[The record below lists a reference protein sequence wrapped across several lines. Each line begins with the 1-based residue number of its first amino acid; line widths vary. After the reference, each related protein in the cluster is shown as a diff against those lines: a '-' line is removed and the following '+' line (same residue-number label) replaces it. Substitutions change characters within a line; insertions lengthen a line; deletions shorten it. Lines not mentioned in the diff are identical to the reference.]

1 MKKTD
6 ISSAVRANALD
17 SARKLPQKSAR
28 IVRET
33 ALTRTWIDARL
44 LEDESA
50 VQELAWVEYRYL
62 TPLARTELFTTMY
75 HDAYIKVYAK
85 RFPEA
90 DSSKK
95 QPCAKEFAR
104 NSPSVM
110 SALWKA
116 RAIADV
122 HGVPYGVFLETI
134 LESHLIKD
142 RWNNPPRPN
151 QLYGKLVG
159 PRLRDL
165 PTREMIGERLYSADW
180 DQRFLAE
187 NYSGDP
193 VQKAA
198 IALLADLVT
207 HSDDP
212 AATLADYLCERR
224 SITVDVARE
233 TFGIDLTREAIAKGK
248 GVPVERA
255 TEGQTP
261 YVPACVGNLWEDED
275 SSCQFC
281 PVKPQCAQVSQRVRE
296 DVIALTGSPDPR
308 GDLKRKQGRA
318 RQQKFRDKKA
328 KAAIVERLT
337 TDAQAGEV
345 EI

>member
-1 MKKTD
+1 MKKTE
-6 ISSAVRANALD
+6 IASVLRANALS
-17 SARKLPQKSAR
+17 SARMLPQPAAR

-33 ALTRTWIDARL
+33 ALTHTWIDAKL

-50 VQELAWVEYRYL
+50 VQELAWVEYRYM

-75 HDAYIKVYAK
+75 YGAYLKAYAK

-90 DSSKK
+90 DISKK
-95 QPCAKEFAR
+95 KPCEMEFAR

-122 HGVPYGVFLETI
+122 HGVPYDVFLETI

-165 PTREMIGERLYSADW
+165 PTREMIGERLYSANW
-180 DQRFLAE
+180 DPRFLAV
-187 NYSGDP
+187 NYRSDP

-212 AATLADYLCERR
+212 ASTLAEYLCERH
-224 SITVDVARE
+224 SITVGVARE
-233 TFGIDLTREAIAKGK
+233 VFGVDLTREAIAKGK
-248 GVPVERA
+248 GVPVEHGSEDGKR
-255 TEGQTP
+255 
-261 YVPACVGNLWEDED
+261 YIPACVGNLWENED

-281 PVKPQCAQVSQRVRE
+281 PVKPQCAQVSQRVRD

-308 GDLKRKQGRA
+308 GDLKRKQGSA

-337 TDAQAGEV
+337 TDSPAEEV